1 MSGHSKWA
9 TTKRH
14 KSAVDAKRSNKFTK
28 HAKLIAV
35 AARKGG
41 DPNSNAALRM
51 AIDKARLD
59 NMPNAN
65 IDRAI
70 KKGTGELKEG
80 NEIQELYY
88 EAYGPGGVALY
99 IQALTDNKNR
109 TASALREILTKFG
122 GTLATTGS
130 VSFLFEK
137 KALFFIPLN
146 IVKDKDSLEL
156 ALIDVGV
163 SDIETI
169 DEELMI
175 SGDYTLFGKIKE
187 FLDQEKYPISSSTVR
202 FISKTTI
209 DLTPET
215 VQKIE
220 ELLIALN
227 NDDDINEI
235 AINCIV

>member
-28 HAKLIAV
+28 HAKLIAI

-41 DPNSNAALRM
+41 DPETNSSLRLVV
-51 AIDKARLD
+51 DKARLD
-59 NMPNAN
+59 NMPNIN
-65 IDRAI
+65 IERAI

-109 TASALREILTKFG
+109 TASEVREILSRFG
-122 GTLATTGS
+122 GNLATSGS

-137 KALFFIPLN
+137 RAIFFIPLAE
-146 IVKDKDSLEL
+146 VKDKDALEL
-156 ALIDVGV
+156 SLIDLGA

-169 DEELMI
+169 DQEMMI
-175 SGDYTLFGKIKE
+175 AGDYTLFGSLAQ
-187 FLDQEKYPISSSTVR
+187 FLEREHYQVNSSTIR
-202 FISKTTI
+202 FVPKVSI
-209 DLTPET
+209 DVAPDQLGRL
-215 VQKIE
+215 Q
-220 ELLIALN
+220 ELLEAL
-227 NDDDINEI
+227 DASDDINEVALNTVI
-235 AINCIV
+235 